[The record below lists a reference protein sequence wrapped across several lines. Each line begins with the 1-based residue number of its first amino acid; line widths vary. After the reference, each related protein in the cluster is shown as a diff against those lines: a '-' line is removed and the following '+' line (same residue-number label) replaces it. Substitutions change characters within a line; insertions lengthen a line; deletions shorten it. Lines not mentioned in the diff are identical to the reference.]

1 MSHSA
6 EHSHD
11 APIGE
16 DLDNYRILLF
26 GTVAVIVT
34 TAIVGIIVAL
44 FYHEQEQV
52 LAQRVT
58 AEPYTLIKEVRDE
71 QKASLNSYGVAE
83 YEPGKKAV
91 TIPISEAIKAVAA
104 EHAAKGSK

>member
-1 MSHSA
+1 MAHSPD
-6 EHSHD
+6 HYHD

-16 DLDNYRILLF
+16 DLDSFRIFLF

-34 TAIVGIIVAL
+34 TAIVGMIAVM
-44 FYHEQEQV
+44 FYHAQEKV
-52 LAQRVT
+52 LAERVT
-58 AEPYTLIKEVRDE
+58 SEPYTLISEIRNE
-71 QKASLNSYGVAE
+71 QKASLNAYGVAE

-104 EHAAKGSK
+104 EYAEKGSK